1 MPPGK
6 ANRLWKLNLPYHLRN
21 GFVFLCQLE
30 QNAFLLFLN
39 LNECPDRGH
48 TIKRIH

>member
-21 GFVFLCQLE
+21 GFGFFMSIRAE
-30 QNAFLLFLN
+30 
-39 LNECPDRGH
+39 
-48 TIKRIH
+48 RIFVIS